1 MPKCTSDTPLV
12 EAFHSLLEFS
22 ENLHRLDKTCQ
33 AGLGRR
39 RDIAYN
45 ADIHI
50 DGTKTAGDEI
60 MQQRESLPNSESA
73 SSSNADSEIYRP
85 LWDAIKKQQVDII
98 EGLIRNGIDVNI
110 KAFMNATPLY
120 YAALVN
126 ADVAVLQSLVS
137 HGADINAKA
146 DNGSTPLH
154 EAVMNGDFEAI
165 RFLVSNGADVNAQD
179 EFGVTPLAI
188 APYARVR
195 KRKRTVIVQYL
206 SRYAQS

>member
-1 MPKCTSDTPLV
+1 
-12 EAFHSLLEFS
+12 
-22 ENLHRLDKTCQ
+22 
-33 AGLGRR
+33 
-39 RDIAYN
+39 
-45 ADIHI
+45 
-50 DGTKTAGDEI
+50 
-60 MQQRESLPNSESA
+60 MQQRNCLPD
-73 SSSNADSEIYRP
+73 ADSETYQP

-98 EGLIRNGIDVNI
+98 EGLIRNGINVNI
-110 KAFMNATPLY
+110 KAMMNATPLY

-126 ADVAVLQSLVS
+126 ADVAVLQCLVS
-137 HGADINAKA
+137 LGADINAKA

-195 KRKRTVIVQYL
+195 KRKRTVIVEYL
-206 SRYAQS
+206 SRFSQS